1 MKTQNKITKNAKKK
15 APHPNSRAAL
25 KLAGAECRQE
35 RLAKKTDVKAHKMAE
50 KVSRF
55 IWFQDEIRRL
65 DNQKEVSIEEIKLI
79 LIKFISRTGNDI
91 KKIEK
96 LKRLKRK
103 INDGKEQE
111 IKAQREKEFNLLEST
126 GLEAPNFTN
135 SKHLETWLQWDGEF
149 DSMLKLKT
157 KLWTNKRLQ
166 ITKDDIEKYIS
177 TIEET
182 NGESESESEESE
194 ME

>member
-1 MKTQNKITKNAKKK
+1 M
-15 APHPNSRAAL
+15 
-25 KLAGAECRQE
+25 G
-35 RLAKKTDVKAHKMAE
+35 
-50 KVSRF
+50 
-55 IWFQDEIRRL
+55 
-65 DNQKEVSIEEIKLI
+65 
-79 LIKFISRTGNDI
+79 LIKFISRTENEI
-91 KKIEK
+91 KKIQK
-96 LKRLKRK
+96 LKRIGKRK

-135 SKHLETWLQWDGEF
+135 SKHLDNWLEWDGEF

-177 TIEET
+177 TIEDET
-182 NGESESESEESE
+182 NDESESESEES
-194 ME
+194 

>member
-1 MKTQNKITKNAKKK
+1 LILD
-15 APHPNSRAAL
+15 SFL
-25 KLAGAECRQE
+25 SYLW
-35 RLAKKTDVKAHKMAE
+35 
-50 KVSRF
+50 VSRGYGLSRGSRYRQ
-55 IWFQDEIRRL
+55 IDTIQDEIRRL

>member
-1 MKTQNKITKNAKKK
+1 MGDFFGSRTKSGALTIKKK
-15 APHPNSRAAL
+15 FQL
-25 KLAGAECRQE
+25 K
-35 RLAKKTDVKAHKMAE
+35 
-50 KVSRF
+50 
-55 IWFQDEIRRL
+55 
-65 DNQKEVSIEEIKLI
+65 
-79 LIKFISRTGNDI
+79 KFISRTGNEI
-91 KKIEK
+91 KKIQK

-103 INDGKEQE
+103 IIDGREQE

-135 SKHLETWLQWDGEF
+135 SKHLDNWLEWDGEF

-182 NGESESESEESE
+182 NGESESEESESE

>member
-1 MKTQNKITKNAKKK
+1 
-15 APHPNSRAAL
+15 
-25 KLAGAECRQE
+25 
-35 RLAKKTDVKAHKMAE
+35 
-50 KVSRF
+50 VSRGYGSRGSQRYRQ
-55 IWFQDEIRRL
+55 IDTIQDEIRRL
-65 DNQKEVSIEEIKLI
+65 DNQKEVSIEKIKFI
-79 LIKFISRTGNDI
+79 LIKFISRKENEA
-91 KKIEK
+91 KKIQK
-96 LKRLKRK
+96 FKNLKRK
-103 INDGKEQE
+103 IIDGKEQE

-135 SKHLETWLQWDGEF
+135 SKHLENWLEWDGEF

-166 ITKDDIEKYIS
+166 ITKDDIAEYIS

-182 NGESESESEESE
+182 NCDEESESEESE